1 MNEQLHA
8 IAKDLAF
15 YLRWQFDETQDAHSV
30 QIHYPELEAAL
41 WISIQDNRLRV
52 SGGFGNGLQTH
63 VPYEEKGTHSI
74 TLSLKKDI
82 PQMGKDIVRRLMP
95 HYYMTLARAKQNRDA
110 YRERRRQ
117 AFENAQTIG
126 AILEIPVT
134 QDEHDG
140 SYVTVN
146 YYGLHA
152 WGRFEVSDKDV
163 DIHLANIPLDT
174 AAQVANLVAKLPKQQ
189 EED

>member
-15 YLRWQFDETQDAHSV
+15 YLRWQFDENQDFHTLRIC
-30 QIHYPELEAAL
+30 QPDLEATL
-41 WISIQDNRLRV
+41 WLAIHDSRLHV
-52 SGGFGNGLQTH
+52 SGGFDNGLQTH

-82 PQMGKDIVRRLMP
+82 PQLGKDIVRRLLP
-95 HYYMTLARAKQNRDA
+95 DYYQTLARAKQSRDA

-117 AFENAQTIG
+117 AFENTQTIG

-134 QDEHDG
+134 QEEHNE